1 MVNKFNINTDCLLIL
16 PAKSYSMLDKLEAI
30 RLRFEEVGQ
39 LIVQPEVASN
49 IKEFTKLNKEFKD
62 LEKIVVVYKE
72 YKNVLENIAS
82 SKEILK
88 TEKDEEFRDMAKME
102 LDELV
107 PRQPELEEE
116 LKFMLIP
123 KDPDDSKNVIV
134 EIRAGAGGDEAG
146 IFAGD
151 LYRMYDR
158 YIDTKGWR
166 KELISLNEAS
176 SGGFK
181 EIVFG
186 VSGEDVYGS
195 LKFES
200 GVHRVQRVP
209 VTESQGRVH
218 TSAASVAVLPEV
230 EDVDVQLD
238 MKDVKKDTYRASGAG
253 GQHVN
258 KTESAVRLTHLPTG
272 IVVEC
277 QDGRSQHK
285 NYDKALQ
292 VLRSRLYEKELKKQ
306 QEEVAGARKS
316 LVGNADRSDKIRT
329 YNYPQ
334 GRVTDHRISYSV
346 HNLPTVMDGQIED
359 FIDNLR
365 MAENAEKL
373 QAGGEG

>member
-1 MVNKFNINTDCLLIL
+1 
-16 PAKSYSMLDKLEAI
+16 MLEKLAAI
-30 RLRFEEVGQ
+30 KDRFEEVGQ
-39 LIVQPEVASN
+39 LIVQPDAMADMKLYSR
-49 IKEFTKLNKEFKD
+49 LNKEYSD
-62 LEKIVVVYKE
+62 LEKIVKVYDE
-72 YKNVLENIAS
+72 YSNVLANIDS

-88 TEKDEEFRDMAKME
+88 TEKDEEFREMAKME

-107 PRQPELEEE
+107 TREEE
-116 LKFMLIP
+116 LQEELKIMLIP
-123 KDPDDSKNVIV
+123 KDPNDSKDVIM

-158 YIDTKGWR
+158 FIEGKGWK

-176 SGGFK
+176 SGGYK

-186 VSGEDVYGS
+186 ISGEDVYGS

-230 EDVDVQLD
+230 EDVDVNLD
-238 MKDVKKDTYRASGAG
+238 LKDVKKDTYRSSGAG

-258 KTESAVRLTHLPTG
+258 KTESAVRLTHIPTG

-285 NYDKALQ
+285 NYDKALT
-292 VLRSRLYEKELKKQ
+292 VLRSRLYERELKAQ
-306 QEEVAGARKS
+306 QEEIAGHRKS
-316 LVGNADRSDKIRT
+316 LVGSGDRSDKIRT

-359 FIDNLR
+359 FIENLR
-365 MAENAEKL
+365 IAENAEKMKE
-373 QAGGEG
+373 GGQEST

>member
-1 MVNKFNINTDCLLIL
+1 MIE
-16 PAKSYSMLDKLEAI
+16 KLVAI
-30 RLRFEEVGQ
+30 KDRFEEVGQ
-39 LIVQPEVASN
+39 LLVQPDAMSDMKVYSKLS
-49 IKEFTKLNKEFKD
+49 KEYKD
-62 LEKIVVVYKE
+62 LEKIVIVYDE
-72 YKNVLENIAS
+72 YKTVVDNIAS
-82 SKEILK
+82 TKEILK

-107 PRQPELEEE
+107 PREEE
-116 LKFMLIP
+116 LEAEIKVLLIP
-123 KDPDDSKNVIV
+123 KDPDDQKDVIM
-134 EIRAGAGGDEAG
+134 EIRAGAGGDEAA

-158 YIDTKGWR
+158 FIEGKGWN
-166 KELISLNEAS
+166 KELISLSEAS

-230 EDVDVQLD
+230 DEVDFELN
-238 MKDVKKDTYRASGAG
+238 MKDVKKDTYRSSGAG

-258 KTESAVRLTHLPTG
+258 KTESAVRLTHLPTNT
-272 IVVEC
+272 VVEC

-306 QEEVAGARKS
+306 QDEIASDRKS
-316 LVGNADRSDKIRT
+316 LVGSGDRSDKIRT

-334 GRVTDHRISYSV
+334 GRVTDHRISYSQ
-346 HNLPTVMDGQIED
+346 HNLPTVMDGQLGD
-359 FIDNLR
+359 FIENLR
-365 MAENAEKL
+365 IAENADKL
-373 QAGGEG
+373 QDGSQE

>member
-1 MVNKFNINTDCLLIL
+1 MIE
-16 PAKSYSMLDKLEAI
+16 KLVAI
-30 RLRFEEVGQ
+30 KDRFEEVGQ
-39 LIVQPEVASN
+39 LLVQPDAMADMKIYSKLS
-49 IKEFTKLNKEFKD
+49 KEYKD
-62 LEKIVVVYKE
+62 LEKIVKVYDEYQNVVD
-72 YKNVLENIAS
+72 NIAS
-82 SKEILK
+82 AKEVLQ
-88 TEKDEEFRDMAKME
+88 TEKDEEFREMAKME

-107 PRQPELEEE
+107 PREEE
-116 LKFMLIP
+116 LEAEIKVLLIP
-123 KDPDDSKNVIV
+123 KDPDDQKDVIM
-134 EIRAGAGGDEAG
+134 EIRAGAGGDEAA

-158 YIDTKGWR
+158 FIEGKGWN
-166 KELISLNEAS
+166 KELISLSEAS

-186 VSGEDVYGS
+186 VSGDDVYGS

-230 EDVDVQLD
+230 DEVDFELD
-238 MKDVKKDTYRASGAG
+238 MKDVKKDTYRSSGAG

-258 KTESAVRLTHLPTG
+258 KTESAVRLTHLPTNT
-272 IVVEC
+272 VVEC

-292 VLRSRLYEKELKKQ
+292 VLRSRLYEMELKKQ
-306 QEEVAGARKS
+306 QDEIASDRKS
-316 LVGNADRSDKIRT
+316 LVGSGDRSDKIRT

-334 GRVTDHRISYSV
+334 GRVTDHRIGYSV
-346 HNLPTVMDGQIED
+346 HNLPTVMDGQLGD
-359 FIDNLR
+359 FIENLR
-365 MAENAEKL
+365 IAENADKL
-373 QAGGEG
+373 QDGSEA

>member
-1 MVNKFNINTDCLLIL
+1 
-16 PAKSYSMLDKLEAI
+16 MLDKLEAI

-39 LIVQPEVASN
+39 LIVQPEVAADM
-49 IKEFTKLNKEFKD
+49 KEFTKLNKEFKD
-62 LEKIVVVYKE
+62 LEKIVVVYKD
-72 YKNVLENIAS
+72 YKNTLDNIHS

-102 LDELV
+102 LDELE
-107 PRQPELEEE
+107 PRKEALEEE
-116 LKFMLIP
+116 LKYMLIP
-123 KDPDDSKNVIV
+123 KDPDDSKDVIV

-181 EIVFG
+181 EIVFS

-230 EDVDVQLD
+230 EDVDVELD
-238 MKDVKKDTYRASGAG
+238 MKDVKKDTYRSSGAG

-258 KTESAVRLTHLPTG
+258 KTESAVRLTHIPTG

-306 QEEVAGARKS
+306 QEELAGARKS
-316 LVGNADRSDKIRT
+316 LVGSADRSDKIRT

-334 GRVTDHRISYSV
+334 GRVTDHRIGYSQ

-359 FIDNLR
+359 FIQNLR

-373 QAGGEG
+373 QAGGGED

>member
-1 MVNKFNINTDCLLIL
+1 
-16 PAKSYSMLDKLEAI
+16 MLEKLVAI
-30 RLRFEEVGQ
+30 KDRFEEVGQ
-39 LIVQPEVASN
+39 LIVQPDAMADMKLYS
-49 IKEFTKLNKEFKD
+49 KLNKEYKD
-62 LEKIVVVYKE
+62 LEKIVKVYDEYSDVVG
-72 YKNVLENIAS
+72 NIES

-88 TEKDEEFRDMAKME
+88 TEKDEEFREMAKME
-102 LDELV
+102 LDELE
-107 PRQPELEEE
+107 PRKEVLEEE

-123 KDPDDSKNVIV
+123 KDPDDHKDVIV

-158 YIDTKGWR
+158 YIDGKGWK

-181 EIVFG
+181 EIVFS

-230 EDVDVQLD
+230 EDVDVELNL
-238 MKDVKKDTYRASGAG
+238 KDVKKDTYRSSGAG

-285 NYDKALQ
+285 NYDKALT
-292 VLRSRLYEKELKKQ
+292 VLRSRLYEMELKKQ

-316 LVGNADRSDKIRT
+316 LVGSADRSDKIRT

-334 GRVTDHRISYSV
+334 GRVTDHRIGYSQ
-346 HNLPTVMDGQIED
+346 HNLPTVMDGQIEE
-359 FIDNLR
+359 FIENLR
-365 MAENAEKL
+365 IAENAEKL
-373 QAGGEG
+373 KAGEE